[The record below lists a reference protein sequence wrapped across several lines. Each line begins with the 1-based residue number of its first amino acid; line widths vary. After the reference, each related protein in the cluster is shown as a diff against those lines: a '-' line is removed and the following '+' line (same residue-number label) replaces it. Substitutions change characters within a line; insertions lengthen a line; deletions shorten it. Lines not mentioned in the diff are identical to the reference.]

1 MLSQSWLNRNSK
13 PPRDGQSVTCMHCE
27 QKFIYHKQR
36 ARTLRNYLQGYDFD
50 DASII
55 CLVVSRSVCISGS
68 SSGGS
73 RSSGGTSGGGSSGG
87 SISSISSSS
96 SR

>member
-55 CLVVSRSVCISGS
+55 CLVVSRSFCISGSSGGGSGS

-73 RSSGGTSGGGSSGG
+73 RSSGGS
-87 SISSISSSS
+87 SSISSSS